1 MSIQYSQHN
10 NPPSP
15 PPFLKCHS
23 KKRKWTRRSRNRC
36 FLPSVCC
43 LQKLHER
50 RLKRI
55 ESPPPLNISLLHGES
70 AGMLPTNRVKIAHE
84 GSNLSER
91 AARSGLFGA
100 SWTAKRKRDTT
111 TSISILYR
119 IMTNGASGYDT
130 VWIMEGHIAE
140 RQTDWLCSFLY
151 PRRWNP
157 APPKH

>member
-1 MSIQYSQHN
+1 M
-10 NPPSP
+10 
-15 PPFLKCHS
+15 
-23 KKRKWTRRSRNRC
+23 
-36 FLPSVCC
+36 PSVCR
-43 LQKLHER
+43 LHKLHER
-50 RLKRI
+50 RLKRT

-91 AARSGLFGA
+91 AARSGLFRA
-100 SWTAKRKRDTT
+100 SWTAKHKRDTT

-119 IMTNGASGYDT
+119 IMTNDASGYDT

-157 APPKH
+157 VPQIH